1 MRRLEGPELVAYDV
15 LPRALAKRVRVVEV
29 PVLPNGAD
37 GMTVGTV
44 VFVRDD
50 RSTDG
55 DRALLAHELV
65 HVRQFAEQGAFR
77 FLGGYARDYLR
88 GRRQGLTHR
97 NAYLAIDAEREA
109 RRVEADWRR
118 RNGSP
123 H

>member
-29 PVLPNGAD
+29 SVLPNGAD

-55 DRALLAHELV
+55 TGEMPLARLSV
-65 HVRQFAEQGAFR
+65 TN
-77 FLGGYARDYLR
+77 ARS
-88 GRRQGLTHR
+88 G
-97 NAYLAIDAEREA
+97 
-109 RRVEADWRR
+109 
-118 RNGSP
+118 
-123 H
+123 